1 MSVSEHDV
9 ERHEPKRSWP
19 QRLLIALAAVTAVAS
34 FAAAGVVWIA
44 QQQLESRQIIAITPG
59 GDGGATSD
67 AAEANLSATGT
78 TVPRDVNGDGVID
91 DSDSI
96 ESDTE
101 TDPSVPVE
109 TFPPTEPGARNIL
122 ITGADN
128 NACLDPDSRF
138 APAFGDRENSGE
150 RSDTIMMWRVN
161 PATNQVAILSFPRDL
176 WVSIDGRSSKGRINE
191 AYRRDDP
198 QRLINTIQQNF
209 GISTDHF
216 VQVDFCAFKE
226 LVDSVGGVA
235 VPFDTPVRDGA
246 TGLAVPEAGCFNFSG
261 EHALAYVRSRKLEFQ
276 DTDLVWKRDGTSDL
290 GRITRQQDFI
300 RRVADELLANA
311 FSPSV
316 VRTLLDVSRE
326 YIVTDQGLTPDR
338 ILELAGV
345 LQNTDPSTI
354 TTYQIQASNAI
365 IQGNAVL
372 EPRIGG
378 DNMQAVLGLF
388 RGEVTLA
395 QAPVQDL
402 DSTAG
407 TDTTPTP
414 TTVPIVDPDI
424 STTTST
430 TTIPVDADSS
440 TDTTPDETI
449 PEIEAEEI
457 VFGVRPDPNRTCT

>member
-1 MSVSEHDV
+1 MSVSQDDG
-9 ERHEPKRSWP
+9 ERHQPRRSWP
-19 QRLLIALAAVTAVAS
+19 QKLLIAAAATMAVVS
-34 FAAAGVVWIA
+34 FAAAGIVWIA
-44 QQQLESRQIIAITPG
+44 QQQLENRQIIAIAPG
-59 GDGGATSD
+59 GVGS
-67 AAEANLSATGT
+67 AASVDDLSATTGT
-78 TVPRDVNGDGVID
+78 TVPRQADGG
-91 DSDSI
+91 
-96 ESDTE
+96 ESEFETE
-101 TDPSVPVE
+101 SEPDIPVE
-109 TFPPTEPGARNIL
+109 TFPPTGQDARNIL

-128 NACLDPDSRF
+128 NACFDPDSRF

-161 PATNQVAILSFPRDL
+161 PVTNQVAILSFPRDL
-176 WVSIDGRSSKGRINE
+176 WVTIDGRSSKGRINE

-246 TGLAVPEAGCFNFSG
+246 TGLAVPEAGCFTFGG

-276 DTDLVWKRDGTSDL
+276 DVDLTWKQDGTSDL
-290 GRITRQQDFI
+290 GRISRQQDFI

-316 VRTLLDVSRE
+316 VRALLDVSRD

-338 ILELAGV
+338 ILEFAGV
-345 LQNTDPSTI
+345 LQSTDPSTI
-354 TTYQIQASNAI
+354 TTYQIQARNAT

-378 DNMQAVLGLF
+378 DNMQAVIGLF

-402 DSTAG
+402 TDVTGAESTV
-407 TDTTPTP
+407 PP
-414 TTVPIVDPDI
+414 TTVPIVDPDV
-424 STTTST
+424 STTTTVTVT
-430 TTIPVDADSS
+430 TQPV
-440 TDTTPDETI
+440 PETGDVPVEAV
-449 PEIEAEEI
+449 PEVQAEDI
-457 VFGVRPDPNRTCT
+457 VFGVRPDPNRTCTS

>member
-1 MSVSEHDV
+1 MSVSQNDV
-9 ERHEPKRSWP
+9 ERHEPERSWP
-19 QRLLIALAAVTAVAS
+19 QRLLIAVAAAVALAS

-44 QQQLESRQIIAITPG
+44 QQQLESRQIVAISPG
-59 GDGGATSD
+59 GDDSGSTASGD
-67 AAEANLSATGT
+67 DLSITGT

-91 DSDSI
+91 EFDSA
-96 ESDTE
+96 EP
-101 TDPSVPVE
+101 DPNIPIE
-109 TFPPTEPGARNIL
+109 TFPPTEPDARNIL

-138 APAFGDRENSGE
+138 APAFGDRENAGE

-176 WVSIDGRSSKGRINE
+176 WVTIDGRSSKGRINE
-191 AYRRDDP
+191 AYQRDEP

-209 GISTDHF
+209 GISTDHY
-216 VQVDFCAFKE
+216 VQVDFCAFKA

-276 DTDLVWKRDGTSDL
+276 DTDLEWKRDGTSDL

-316 VRTLLDVSRE
+316 VRALLDVSRE
-326 YIVTDQGLTPDR
+326 YVVTDQGLTPDR

-354 TTYQIQASNAI
+354 TTYQIQARGTT

-372 EPRIGG
+372 DPRIGG

-395 QAPVQDL
+395 QAPEQDL
-402 DSTAG
+402 ADTAG
-407 TDTTPTP
+407 LDTTPP
-414 TTVPIVDPDI
+414 ATTVPVVDPDI
-424 STTTST
+424 STTTTSPEVAVST
-430 TTIPVDADSS
+430 TEAELVETVPEVEADS
-440 TDTTPDETI
+440 
-449 PEIEAEEI
+449 I
-457 VFGVRPDPNRTCT
+457 VFGVRPDPNRSCTS